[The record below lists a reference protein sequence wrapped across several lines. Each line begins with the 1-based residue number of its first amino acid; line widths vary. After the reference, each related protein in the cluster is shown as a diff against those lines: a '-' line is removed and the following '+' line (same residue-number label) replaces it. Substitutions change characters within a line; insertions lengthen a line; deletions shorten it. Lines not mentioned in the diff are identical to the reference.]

1 MKKGDA
7 DKMYKSEK
15 IIKSVCR
22 YLPSEIAESIEK
34 INPKDIDNITEIRI
48 RAERPL
54 CVTLWGE
61 SFFLEKSGNLTKSF
75 QNCLRT
81 GFSEINNIL
90 KSLCRYSVYSY
101 DKEISECFITIES
114 GIRAGLS
121 GTVSYSD
128 GKKTMRYINGI
139 NFRIPRE
146 VKDCGEKIYTRLLKN
161 RPCGIIIC
169 GSVASGK
176 TTLLRDLCRLC
187 GNRYIVS
194 LIDERGEIAGCRD
207 GVPQNDVGINT
218 DIFDGFERSDGIVN
232 SVRSMSPEI
241 IFCDEIST
249 EKDSDAMIKSAGCGV
264 KFISTVH
271 ADSFENLVKRPY
283 LYELINSGI
292 FEYAV
297 IMSGSSEAGKIKDI
311 RRI

>member
-101 DKEISECFITIES
+101 DKEISEGFITIES

-249 EKDSDAMIKSAGCGV
+249 EKDSDAMIKSSGCGV
-264 KFISTVH
+264 KFISTAH

>member
-101 DKEISECFITIES
+101 DKEISEGFITIES

-161 RPCGIIIC
+161 RTCGIIIC

-264 KFISTVH
+264 KFISTAH

>member
-15 IIKSVCR
+15 IIKSVCC
-22 YLPSEIAESIEK
+22 YLPSEIAESIER

-101 DKEISECFITIES
+101 DKEISEGFITIES

-264 KFISTVH
+264 KFISTAH

>member
-101 DKEISECFITIES
+101 DKEISEGFITIES

-264 KFISTVH
+264 KFISTAH

-283 LYELINSGI
+283 LYELVNSGI

>member
-101 DKEISECFITIES
+101 DKEISEGFITIES

-207 GVPQNDVGINT
+207 GIPQNDVGINT

-264 KFISTVH
+264 KFISTAH

>member
-15 IIKSVCR
+15 IIKSVCH
-22 YLPSEIAESIEK
+22 YLPSEIAESIER

-101 DKEISECFITIES
+101 DKEISEGFITIES

-264 KFISTVH
+264 KFISTAH

>member
-1 MKKGDA
+1 
-7 DKMYKSEK
+7 MYKSEK
-15 IIKSVCR
+15 IIKSICR
-22 YLPSEIAESIEK
+22 YLPSEMAESIEK

-81 GFSEINNIL
+81 GFSEVNNIL

-101 DKEISECFITIES
+101 DKEISEGFITIES

-146 VKDCGEKIYTRLLKN
+146 VKDCGEKIYTKLLKN
-161 RPCGIIIC
+161 KPCGIIIC

-207 GVPQNDVGINT
+207 GIPQNDVGINT
-218 DIFDGFERSDGIVN
+218 DIFDGFERSDGILN
-232 SVRSMSPEI
+232 AVRSMSPEI
-241 IFCDEIST
+241 IFCDEISI
-249 EKDSDAMIKSAGCGV
+249 EKDSDAMIKSSGCGV
-264 KFISTVH
+264 KFISTAH

-283 LYELINSGI
+283 LNELINSGI

-297 IMSGSSEAGKIKDI
+297 IMADSSHAGKIKDI

>member
-101 DKEISECFITIES
+101 DKEISEGFITIES

-264 KFISTVH
+264 KFISTAH

-283 LYELINSGI
+283 LYEVINSGI

>member
-22 YLPSEIAESIEK
+22 YLPSEIAEGIER
-34 INPKDIDNITEIRI
+34 INPKDIENITEIRI

-61 SFFLEKSGNLTKSF
+61 SFFLEKSGNITKSF

-101 DKEISECFITIES
+101 DKEISEGFITIES

-176 TTLLRDLCRLC
+176 STLLRDLCRLC

-264 KFISTVH
+264 KFISTAH

>member
-22 YLPSEIAESIEK
+22 YLPSEIAESIER

-75 QNCLRT
+75 QDCLRT

-101 DKEISECFITIES
+101 DKEISEGFITIES

-264 KFISTVH
+264 KFISTAH

>member
-61 SFFLEKSGNLTKSF
+61 SFFLEKSGNLMKSF

-101 DKEISECFITIES
+101 DKEISEGFITIES

-264 KFISTVH
+264 KFISTAH

>member
-22 YLPSEIAESIEK
+22 YLPSEIAEGIER

-61 SFFLEKSGNLTKSF
+61 SFFLEKSGNITKSF

-101 DKEISECFITIES
+101 DKEISEGFITIES

-264 KFISTVH
+264 KFISTAH

>member
-22 YLPSEIAESIEK
+22 YLPSEIAESIER

-61 SFFLEKSGNLTKSF
+61 SFFLEKSGNLTKSS

-101 DKEISECFITIES
+101 DKEISEGFITIES

-264 KFISTVH
+264 KFISTAH

>member
-22 YLPSEIAESIEK
+22 YLPSEIAEGIER

-101 DKEISECFITIES
+101 DKEISEGFITIES

-264 KFISTVH
+264 KFISTAH

-297 IMSGSSEAGKIKDI
+297 IMSGSSETGKIKDI

>member
-101 DKEISECFITIES
+101 DKEISEGFITIES

-264 KFISTVH
+264 KFISTAH

-283 LYELINSGI
+283 LYELINSVI
-292 FEYAV
+292 FDYAV

>member
-101 DKEISECFITIES
+101 DKEISEGFITIES

-264 KFISTVH
+264 KFISTAH

>member
-22 YLPSEIAESIEK
+22 YLPSEIAEGIER

-101 DKEISECFITIES
+101 DKEISEGFITIES

-264 KFISTVH
+264 KFISTAH

>member
-22 YLPSEIAESIEK
+22 YLPSEIAESIER

-101 DKEISECFITIES
+101 DKEISEGFITIES

-264 KFISTVH
+264 KFISTAH

-292 FEYAV
+292 FEYVV

>member
-22 YLPSEIAESIEK
+22 YLPSEIAEGIER
-34 INPKDIDNITEIRI
+34 INPKDIENITEIRI

-61 SFFLEKSGNLTKSF
+61 SFFLEKSGNITKSF

-101 DKEISECFITIES
+101 DKEISEGFITIES

-264 KFISTVH
+264 KFISTAH

>member
-1 MKKGDA
+1 
-7 DKMYKSEK
+7 MYKSDE
-15 IIKSVCR
+15 IIKSLCR
-22 YLPSEIAESIEK
+22 YLPQRISESIMR
-34 INPKDIDNITEIRI
+34 ISSADMDNITEIRI
-48 RAERPL
+48 RTGRPV
-54 CVTLWGE
+54 CVTVWGE
-61 SFFLEKSGNLTKSF
+61 SFFLEASGKLEKFSR
-75 QNCLRT
+75 NCIVT
-81 GFSEINNIL
+81 GFSEINDIL

-101 DKEISECFITIES
+101 GREISEGFITIES

-121 GTVSYSD
+121 GTVSYND
-128 GKKTMRYINGI
+128 GIKTMRCINGI

-146 VKDCGEKIYTRLLKN
+146 IKNCGEKIYNRLLKN
-161 RPCGIIIC
+161 NPCGIIIC

-218 DIFDGFERSDGIVN
+218 DIFDCFERSDGIT
-232 SVRSMSPEI
+232 SAVRSMSPEI
-241 IFCDEIST
+241 IFCDEISN
-249 EKDSDAMIKSAGCGV
+249 EKDSQAIIKSAGCGV
-264 KFISTVH
+264 KFISTAH
-271 ADSFENLVKRPY
+271 ADSFENLIKRRY
-283 LYELINSGI
+283 LYEIINSGI

-311 RRI
+311 RRIS

>member
-22 YLPSEIAESIEK
+22 YLPSEIAEGVER

-61 SFFLEKSGNLTKSF
+61 SFFLEKSGNITKSF

-101 DKEISECFITIES
+101 DKEISEGFITIES

-264 KFISTVH
+264 KFISTAH

>member
-7 DKMYKSEK
+7 DKMCKSEK

-22 YLPSEIAESIEK
+22 YLPSEIAEGIER

-101 DKEISECFITIES
+101 DKEISEGFITIES

-161 RPCGIIIC
+161 RTCGIIIC

-264 KFISTVH
+264 KFISTAH

>member
-22 YLPSEIAESIEK
+22 YLPSEITESIEK

-101 DKEISECFITIES
+101 DKEISDGFITIES

-264 KFISTVH
+264 KFISTAH

>member
-22 YLPSEIAESIEK
+22 YLPSEIAESIER

-101 DKEISECFITIES
+101 DKEISEGFITIES

-264 KFISTVH
+264 KFISTAH

>member
-101 DKEISECFITIES
+101 DKEISEGFITIES

-176 TTLLRDLCRLC
+176 TTILRDLCRLC

-264 KFISTVH
+264 KFISTAH

>member
-75 QNCLRT
+75 QDCLRT

-101 DKEISECFITIES
+101 DKEISEGFITIES

-264 KFISTVH
+264 KFISTAH

>member
-1 MKKGDA
+1 
-7 DKMYKSEK
+7 MYKSDE
-15 IIKSVCR
+15 IVKSLCR
-22 YLPSEIAESIEK
+22 YLPQRIWESIMK
-34 INPKDIDNITEIRI
+34 ISSADMNNITEIRI
-48 RAERPL
+48 RAGRPV
-54 CVTLWGE
+54 CVTVWGE
-61 SFFLEKSGNLTKSF
+61 SFFLETSGKLEKSSC
-75 QNCLRT
+75 NCIST
-81 GFSEINNIL
+81 GFSEINDIL

-101 DKEISECFITIES
+101 SREISEGFITVES

-128 GKKTMRYINGI
+128 SIKTMRCINGI

-146 VKDCGEKIYTRLLKN
+146 IKNCGEKIYSRLLKN
-161 RPCGIIIC
+161 NPCGIIIC

-218 DIFDGFERSDGIVN
+218 DIFDGFERSDGIT
-232 SVRSMSPEI
+232 SAVRSMSPEI
-241 IFCDEIST
+241 IFCDEISN
-249 EKDSDAMIKSAGCGV
+249 EKDSQAIIKSAGCGV
-264 KFISTVH
+264 KFISTAH
-271 ADSFENLVKRPY
+271 ADSFENLIKRRY
-283 LYELINSGI
+283 LYDIINSGV

-311 RRI
+311 RRIS

>member
-22 YLPSEIAESIEK
+22 YLPSEIAESIER

-101 DKEISECFITIES
+101 DKEISEGFITIES

-264 KFISTVH
+264 KFISTAH

-297 IMSGSSEAGKIKDI
+297 IMSGSSESGKIKDI

>member
-22 YLPSEIAESIEK
+22 YLPSEIAESIER

-61 SFFLEKSGNLTKSF
+61 SFFLEKSGNFTKSF

-101 DKEISECFITIES
+101 DKEISEGFITIES

-264 KFISTVH
+264 KFISTAH

>member
-22 YLPSEIAESIEK
+22 YLPSKIAEGIER

-61 SFFLEKSGNLTKSF
+61 SFFLEKSGNITKSF

-101 DKEISECFITIES
+101 DKEISEGFITIES

-264 KFISTVH
+264 KFISTAH